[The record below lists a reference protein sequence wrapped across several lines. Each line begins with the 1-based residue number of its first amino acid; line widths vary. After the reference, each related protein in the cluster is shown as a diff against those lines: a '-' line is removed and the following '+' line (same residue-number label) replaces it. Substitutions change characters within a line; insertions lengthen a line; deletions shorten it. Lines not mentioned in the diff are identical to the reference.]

1 MVENSEHLYITDQ
14 YIVTHNTAE
23 EKIHPYMMPLYDSIK
38 KLVGEA
44 GMQKEVVGA
53 SVEIAPL
60 AYLRGRTFSDA
71 ICILD
76 EAQNANFL
84 QLKMFLTR
92 FDENSKI
99 IINGDLKQC
108 DLRVKDVPLSDVI
121 DRLSKVPG
129 IAVVD
134 FKAEC
139 VVRHPLIKQILASLE
154 A

>member
-1 MVENSEHLYITDQ
+1 
-14 YIVTHNTAE
+14 
-23 EKIHPYMMPLYDSIK
+23 
-38 KLVGEA
+38 
-44 GMQKEVVGA
+44 
-53 SVEIAPL
+53 
-60 AYLRGRTFSDA
+60 
-71 ICILD
+71 
-76 EAQNANFL
+76 
-84 QLKMFLTR
+84 MFLTR